1 MSFNT
6 VMVKTLVE
14 HGFDFGLESYPIFDE
29 GYRPRLNGKI
39 VEHYMLRE
47 IAHETPEIFAY
58 RLNVK
63 MNEIMPYY
71 NKLYAATMRDI
82 DIFST
87 VDTTTTGSSKQSSSG
102 SQSADTRNVSRGTS
116 QNASEAKASQ
126 SSYPNDY
133 EADPEG
139 LYGTNV
145 NASSTHGSTSSEEN
159 SEGGS
164 TSASS
169 NKSDGE
175 SLSRT
180 TGRTVPYADILS
192 RLGDVFYNVDLMV
205 IGELENLFYGIDYTF
220 DGYFGKPLTFDGARM
235 GYYPFRSF
243 NGII

>member
-29 GYRPRLNGKI
+29 GYRPHLNGKI

-71 NKLYAATMRDI
+71 NKIYAATMRDI

-87 VDTTTTGSSKQSSSG
+87 VDTTTSGTSKQTTTG

-116 QNASEAKASQ
+116 QNASEAKATHST
-126 SSYPNDY
+126 YPNDY
-133 EADPEG
+133 EANPEG
-139 LYGTNV
+139 LYGTDV
-145 NASSTHGSTSSEEN
+145 NASQTHGSTSSEEN

-164 TSASS
+164 KSASS
-169 NKSDGE
+169 NKADGE

-205 IGELENLFYGIDYTF
+205 IGELEDLFYGIDYSF
-220 DGYFGKPLTFDGARM
+220 DGYFGKQLTYNGTRM
-235 GYYPFRSF
+235 GWYPFRSF